1 MLNGDYIKHDILFAM
16 DLLMVG
22 IKSDDKQI
30 LMRAALN
37 ILEML
42 LRNINNQMKS
52 SQCENKNKRRM
63 RRSAEKDNRV
73 PTAA

>member
-16 DLLMVG
+16 DLLIAG
-22 IKSDDKQI
+22 ISSGNERL

-42 LRNINNQMKS
+42 HRNITNQMES
-52 SQCENKNKRRM
+52 SQRLTEV
-63 RRSAEKDNRV
+63 EQ
-73 PTAA
+73 AA